1 MYCAWSA
8 PAFSD
13 EITFPTVI
21 EMVSF
26 YYILGDRI
34 SIAFS
39 IYLARNIRVQFN
51 KKYCKYFIVR
61 AISMWNTFAAVE
73 ALPMKLGQKE
83 KQENVTVMNFLA
95 HHLWP
100 LQKASKLIVQWDEHV
115 RIVTKNKKR
124 QLISLLQKSTVLLC

>member
-1 MYCAWSA
+1 
-8 PAFSD
+8 
-13 EITFPTVI
+13 
-21 EMVSF
+21 
-26 YYILGDRI
+26 
-34 SIAFS
+34 
-39 IYLARNIRVQFN
+39 
-51 KKYCKYFIVR
+51 
-61 AISMWNTFAAVE
+61 MWNTFAAVE

-124 QLISLLQKSTVLLC
+124 QLISLLQKSNVLDILAGNMTWLSIW